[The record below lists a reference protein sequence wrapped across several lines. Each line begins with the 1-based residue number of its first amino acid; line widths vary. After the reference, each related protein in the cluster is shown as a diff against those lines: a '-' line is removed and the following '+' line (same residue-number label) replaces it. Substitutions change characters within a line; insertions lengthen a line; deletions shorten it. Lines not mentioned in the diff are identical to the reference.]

1 MSTELDRARILVD
14 LNRFEAA
21 REELARVLT
30 ATPDDAEALTLLAVA
45 SLGLLDRR
53 EAVAHSTAALRA
65 NPESQW
71 AWRVLALSTAG
82 LAESVRETDRLQW
95 RTLREQARDAARRA
109 TQLGPHE
116 PQNYRVLAIVLESA
130 DRDAAVRALARAIE
144 LAPENAALH
153 VLHAGILRRT
163 PGDTTKQ
170 SEAAA
175 REALRIDPEN
185 IDALEELALNDMIA
199 GRVRPARSKLLRVA
213 ELDPSR
219 GDNVRARLVPLRRGV
234 LFSIAAKLLNR
245 SRTGPARPSHPPR
258 PLPRRRTIFAVTVG
272 GYFTIR
278 LLLYAAGCS
287 TDSTPEPPLP
297 PPSLMP
303 TFTPWPT
310 IDSPWLT
317 VQPES
322 APPPAHP

>member
-1 MSTELDRARILVD
+1 MSAELDRARILID

-21 REELARVLT
+21 REELARALA
-30 ATPDDAEALTLLAVA
+30 ATPDDADALTLLAVA
-45 SLGLLDRR
+45 SLGLRDRR
-53 EAVAHSTAALRA
+53 EAVAQSTAALRA
-65 NPESQW
+65 DPESQW
-71 AWRVLALSTAG
+71 ALRVLALSSFG
-82 LAESVRETDRLQW
+82 LAESLRATDRVQW
-95 RTLREQARDAARRA
+95 RTLREQARDAARQA

-116 PQNYRVLAIVLESA
+116 PQNHRVLAIVLESG
-130 DRDAAVRALARAIE
+130 DRDAAVRALTRAIE

-185 IDALEELALNDMIA
+185 IDALEELALNDMIS
-199 GRVRPARSKLLRVA
+199 GRVRPARRNLLRVA

-219 GDNVRARLVPLRRGV
+219 GDSVRARLATLRSGV
-234 LFSIAAKLLNR
+234 VFRIAAKLLRR
-245 SRTGPARPSHPPR
+245 SRTWPDRPVRPPR
-258 PLPRRRTIFAVTVG
+258 PLPRRRTLFAVTVG

-287 TDSTPEPPLP
+287 PDSAPEAPVP
-297 PPSLMP
+297 PPTFMP
-303 TFTPWPT
+303 TFDPWPT
-310 IDSPWLT
+310 LDSPRFTLP
-317 VQPES
+317 PEL
-322 APPPAHP
+322 APPSAHS